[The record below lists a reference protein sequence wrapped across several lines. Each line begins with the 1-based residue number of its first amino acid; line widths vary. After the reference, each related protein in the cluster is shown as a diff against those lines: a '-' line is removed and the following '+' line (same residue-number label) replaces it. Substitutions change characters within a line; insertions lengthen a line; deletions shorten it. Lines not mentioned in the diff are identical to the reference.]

1 MLINFNWFKTGASC
15 SFQSHPSALKVW
27 YRGAHALSTGFLS
40 LWSWSTKKSVLLAWL
55 VTVSVSSW
63 LRRLVYLKAWAL
75 YSVCWENPVTIGL
88 CVAIQSAKAPG
99 FLINEFQVTGHW

>member
-15 SFQSHPSALKVW
+15 SFQSCPSALKVW
-27 YRGAHALSTGFLS
+27 YRGADALSTGFLS

-99 FLINEFQVTGHW
+99 FLINEFQVTGHG